1 MRHKILMGRII
12 LRILRD
18 PMGADQG
25 VKGPKPTSHPSTSK
39 IPVRDNRMTRAF
51 IQGRV
56 KKARKRT
63 KKMIAEAIRN
73 GHTYIQHEVYGD
85 IAAKAWME
93 IGWEPLHESWDRDIG
108 GMKVTIRMR
117 VPSVPWE

>member
-1 MRHKILMGRII
+1 MRHKILIGRIV
-12 LRILRD
+12 LRILKD

-25 VKGPKPTSHPSTSK
+25 VKGPKRTTPPPLVK
-39 IPVRDNRMTRAF
+39 KVERDNRMTRAF

-56 KKARKRT
+56 KKAKKRT

-93 IGWEPLHESWDRDIG
+93 IGWEPLSESWDRDIG